1 MAFYKILFR
10 ESIHKDLRH
19 IPQNDVKRIFERIDL
34 LAVEPRP
41 YGCEKL
47 TGQEKYRVRQGTY
60 RIVYSIQD
68 KELVIWIVK
77 IGQRKDIYR

>member
-47 TGQEKYRVRQGTY
+47 
-60 RIVYSIQD
+60 
-68 KELVIWIVK
+68 
-77 IGQRKDIYR
+77 IG